1 VTTGC
6 RLRQLTLFLAAT
18 MLPGFAYE
26 YPLSSTT
33 IREAYLAGSATKGTR
48 EDFFSQYTH
57 TLQELR
63 VGTYASAVT
72 IETPYVQVAEYS
84 RRAVNYKSQDAVAN
98 FLSKPPSVF
107 RIQLDICLGE
117 KKSKSVSFRT
127 IQNGKELTATYVEHS
142 PFLSEQRRGPSVVIG
157 EHVKL
162 EFDANIIESSPLT
175 VEIETS
181 EGKRAHTTFDLAKL
195 R

>member
-1 VTTGC
+1 M
-6 RLRQLTLFLAAT
+6 RQFTVLLAAA

-33 IREAYLAGSATKGTR
+33 IREAYLAGSATNGAR

-57 TLQELR
+57 ALPELR
-63 VGTYASAVT
+63 VGMYASAVM

-84 RRAVNYKSQDAVAN
+84 RRAVNYKSQDAVAD
-98 FLSKPPSVF
+98 FLSKPLSVF
-107 RIQLDICLGE
+107 CVQLDICRGHKESDVKFRITQNDEELVP
-117 KKSKSVSFRT
+117 SSV
-127 IQNGKELTATYVEHS
+127 KHS
-142 PFLSEQRRGPSVVIG
+142 PYFAEQRHGPSVIIG

-162 EFDANIIESSPLT
+162 QFQADMIESTPLT
-175 VEIETS
+175 VEIETPD
-181 EGKRAHTTFDLAKL
+181 GLHARTTFDLVKL

>member
-57 TLQELR
+57 TLPELR

-84 RRAVNYKSQDAVAN
+84 RRAVNYKSQDAVAD

-107 RIQLDICLGE
+107 RVQLDICRG
-117 KKSKSVSFRT
+117 R
-127 IQNGKELTATYVEHS
+127 KELDSVKFRITQNDKELVPSFVEHS
-142 PFLSEQRRGPSVVIG
+142 PYFAEQRHGPSVIIG
-157 EHVKL
+157 EHAKL
-162 EFDANIIESSPLT
+162 QFQADMIESTPLT
-175 VEIETS
+175 VEIETPD
-181 EGKRAHTTFDLAKL
+181 GLHARTTFDLAKL